1 MKRVALAL
9 LALMLL
15 VGLTAVGQAK
25 LTIWADD
32 VGTPVF
38 REIAAGF
45 TAATGVEIE
54 VVEIAFS
61 DLRGQFITA
70 APTGEGPDILVGN
83 HDWTGELVVNGL
95 LEPIDL
101 GLRAAEFNAVGLEGF
116 SYGGNLYG
124 IPYGVENVALLYNK
138 DLVPT
143 PPTTW
148 DELLTIAADLTDVES
163 GVYGYI
169 VQNPDPFHWFP
180 MLSAGGGYIFGTDE
194 NGGLDPCDVGL
205 ATPGAVNGAIIFDQ
219 MIEDGLL
226 ANGADWDT
234 MTGVMFSGNGGMVI
248 SGPWLIGGL
257 RDAGINYGVAPIP
270 SIPNGDGTY
279 GTPKPFA
286 SVRGVMLSSFSEN
299 KTIAKDFL
307 FNYIATE
314 QVALELFAKDPRPPA
329 YLSAFDKVSD
339 DPDIAAF
346 GQQGQNAIPMPNIA
360 EMSSVWG
367 AWSDAQALIGNQEAD
382 PIQALQAAVQQIL
395 DAIGC
400 EE

>member
-1 MKRVALAL
+1 MKRIATVL
-9 LALMLL
+9 LGLMLL
-15 VGLTAVGQAK
+15 AGLTAAAQPK

-61 DLRGQFITA
+61 DIRGQFITA
-70 APTGEGPDILVGN
+70 APTGEGPDLLVGA
-83 HDWTGELVVNGL
+83 HDWTGELVTNGL
-95 LEPIDL
+95 LEPLDL
-101 GLRAAEFNAVGLEGF
+101 GLRAHEFNAVGLEGF
-116 SYGGNLYG
+116 SYGGMLYG
-124 IPYGVENVALLYNK
+124 VPYGVENVALLYNK

-143 PPTTW
+143 PPATW
-148 DELLTIAADLTDVES
+148 SELMTIAEALTDPET

-180 MLSAGGGYIFGTDE
+180 MLSACGGYIFGVGAD
-194 NGGLDPCDVGL
+194 GGLDPCNVGL
-205 ATPGAVNGAIIFDQ
+205 DHPGAIHGADLFDQ

-226 ANGADWDT
+226 PNGADWDT

-257 RDAGINYGVAPIP
+257 KTAGINYGVAPIP
-270 SIPNGDGTY
+270 TIECEDGSV
-279 GTPKPFA
+279 GVPKPFA
-286 SVRGVMLSSFSEN
+286 AIRGVMLNSFSEN

-307 FNYIATE
+307 YNYIATLPT
-314 QVALELFAKDPRPPA
+314 ALELFERDPRPPA
-329 YLSAFDKVSD
+329 FLAAFEQVKS
-339 DPDIAAF
+339 DPDVAAF

-360 EMSSVWG
+360 EMSSVWS
-367 AWSDAQALIGNQEAD
+367 AWSDAQALIGNQEAEAAE
-382 PIQALQAAVQQIL
+382 ALTAAVAQIL
-395 DAIGC
+395 EAIGC
-400 EE
+400 E

>member
-1 MKRVALAL
+1 ML
-9 LALMLL
+9 LA
-15 VGLTAVGQAK
+15 GLTAVGQAK

-61 DLRGQFITA
+61 DIRGQFITA
-70 APTGEGPDILVGN
+70 APTGEGPDILVGA

-95 LEPIDL
+95 LEPLDL
-101 GLRAAEFNAVGLEGF
+101 GLRAAEFNSVGLEGF
-116 SYGGNLYG
+116 SYGGLLYG

-138 DLVPT
+138 DLVPV

-148 DELLTIAADLTDVES
+148 DELLDIARNLTDAES
-163 GVYGYI
+163 GIYGYV

-180 MLSAGGGYIFGTDE
+180 MLSACGGYIFGKNED
-194 NGGLDPCDVGL
+194 GGLNPCDVGL
-205 ATPGAVNGAIIFDQ
+205 DVPGAINGATIFDQ
-219 MIEDGLL
+219 MIVDGLL
-226 ANGADWDT
+226 ANGVDWDT
-234 MTGVMFSGNGGMVI
+234 MTGIMFSGNGGMVI
-248 SGPWLIGGL
+248 SGPWLISGL
-257 RDAGINYGVAPIP
+257 RNAGIDYGVAPIP
-270 SIPNGDGTY
+270 TIPCGDGTY
-279 GTPKPFA
+279 GVPKPFA
-286 SVRGVMLSSFSEN
+286 SIRGVMLSSFSAN

-314 QVALELFAKDPRPPA
+314 QVALELFSKDPRPPA
-329 YLSAFDKVSD
+329 MLSAFDKVSD

-367 AWSDAQALIGNQEAD
+367 AWSDAQALIGSQGAE
-382 PIQALQAAVQQIL
+382 PLEALQAAVSQIL
-395 DAIGC
+395 AAIGC
-400 EE
+400 E